1 MVIKHTYNRS
11 KTRCDFFKELKREDE
26 LPSDLL
32 DEFGQ
37 CIPTPVAW
45 VPPYDYYDGSEF
57 FWTKFENNETA
68 FIYCVCLYYSVLV
81 IGGNELGPKETIE
94 LIYVVAINLIG
105 AIVNAYIF
113 GELAVLIAQMGRKLN
128 RYQHVYD
135 TANTAMTNIKLPETL
150 KSEIR
155 TYFKKVQNTMSQQ
168 HELNEFFA
176 QISPSLKLEVQSHMF
191 ERSLIKNT
199 TILQAKELI
208 LKSKESPVS

>member
-1 MVIKHTYNRS
+1 M
-11 KTRCDFFKELKREDE
+11 
-26 LPSDLL
+26 
-32 DEFGQ
+32 
-37 CIPTPVAW
+37 
-45 VPPYDYYDGSEF
+45 
-57 FWTKFENNETA
+57 
-68 FIYCVCLYYSVLV
+68 
-81 IGGNELGPKETIE
+81 
-94 LIYVVAINLIG
+94 
-105 AIVNAYIF
+105 NAYIF